1 MISFD
6 DAISD
11 VYNEIQ
17 KKQPTDD
24 QKIMDDM
31 IKDLNEIVMTVFA
44 DLNFINATLWKLE
57 FDKIMLSHKK
67 KYFNWKKKE
76 RYKINK

>member
-1 MISFD
+1 
-6 DAISD
+6 
-11 VYNEIQ
+11 
-17 KKQPTDD
+17 
-24 QKIMDDM
+24 M